1 MPVSRK
7 NFIKS
12 TAIALAGMPLGLS
25 ALANVTKPPLAKT
38 DGPVADGKVSI
49 SLFSKHLQW
58 LNYKDMAALAAE
70 IGYDGID
77 LTVRADGHVKPERI
91 KDDLPKAVEAIKQA
105 GLNVYTI
112 TTDIRDADEKYTADV
127 LKTAAQLGITNYRMG
142 WYSYDAGLDTVAN
155 LAIIK
160 NV

>member
-1 MPVSRK
+1 LNKPVTKAFIQTMPISRK

-12 TAIALAGMPLGLS
+12 TAITLAGMPLGLS
-25 ALANVTKPPLAKT
+25 ALANVTKPSLALAER
-38 DGPVADGKVSI
+38 PVVDGKVSI

-77 LTVRADGHVKPERI
+77 LTVRADGHVKPDRV

-105 GLNVYTI
+105 GLNIYTI
-112 TTDIRDADEKYTADV
+112 TTDIREADEKYTADV
-127 LKTAAQLGITNYRMG
+127 LQQPRN
-142 WYSYDAGLDTVAN
+142 
-155 LAIIK
+155 
-160 NV
+160 